1 MVLITGITG
10 LVGSFVAKQFL
21 DKGHQVAGLRRASS
35 DLSLLADI
43 QTQIHWIEGDV
54 LDVLSL
60 EKALVGIDIVVHAAA
75 VVSFAPKD
83 AELMNKVNIEGTA
96 NVVNACL
103 DAAVSKMCFIS
114 SVAALGRKL
123 PQEYV
128 QGQQVTLNEKS
139 TWEEDPLNSTYAK
152 SKYLAEM
159 EVWRG
164 VAEGLNAV
172 IVNPSVI
179 LGEADWNKSS
189 TQLFKYAAGE
199 PTYYPKGT
207 INYIDILDLSA
218 CVYQLATS
226 DIAGERFILNAG
238 VIPYQN
244 FFAQIANALGKKAPN
259 KVVSETM
266 SEILWRIEALRSWIT
281 GSTPILTKETAR
293 SSKFNFYFDNTKI
306 KKQLNFDFRSFED
319 TITRV
324 TQNLSKKQP

>member
-10 LVGSFVAKQFL
+10 LVGSFVAKHFL
-21 DKGHQVAGLRRASS
+21 DKGHQVAGFRRANS
-35 DLSLLADI
+35 DLSLVTDI
-43 QTQIHWIEGDV
+43 QSQIHWLEGDV

-60 EKALVGIDIVVHAAA
+60 EKALVGIDIVIHAAA

-103 DAAVSKMCFIS
+103 DAGIRKVCFIS

-128 QGQQVTLNEKS
+128 EGQQVTLNEKS
-139 TWEEDPLNSTYAK
+139 TWEEDPLNSNYAK

-189 TQLFKYAAGE
+189 TQLFKYANSE
-199 PTYYPKGT
+199 PTYYPKGSL
-207 INYIDILDLSA
+207 NYVDILDLSE
-218 CVYQLATS
+218 CVYQLVTS
-226 DIAGERFILNAG
+226 DIVGERFVLNAG
-238 VIPYQN
+238 TISFQN
-244 FFAQIANALGKKAPN
+244 FFEKVSQSLGKKAPT
-259 KVVSETM
+259 KAVSNTI
-266 SEILWRIEALRSWIT
+266 SEILWRVEALRSWLT

-293 SSKFNFYFDNTKI
+293 SSKFNFYFDNAKI
-306 KKQLNFDFRSFED
+306 KKQLNFNFRSFDE

-324 TQNLSKKQP
+324 SQNLLKKQA

>member
-1 MVLITGITG
+1 V
-10 LVGSFVAKQFL
+10 
-21 DKGHQVAGLRRASS
+21 
-35 DLSLLADI
+35 ADI

-75 VVSFAPKD
+75 VVSFAKD

-139 TWEEDPLNSTYAK
+139 TWEEDRSILYAK

-164 VAEGLNAV
+164 GRRTQCCYC
-172 IVNPSVI
+172 NPSVI

-207 INYIDILDLSA
+207 INYVDILTFQN
-218 CVYQLATS
+218 V
-226 DIAGERFILNAG
+226 FIN
-238 VIPYQN
+238 
-244 FFAQIANALGKKAPN
+244 
-259 KVVSETM
+259 
-266 SEILWRIEALRSWIT
+266 
-281 GSTPILTKETAR
+281 
-293 SSKFNFYFDNTKI
+293 
-306 KKQLNFDFRSFED
+306 
-319 TITRV
+319 
-324 TQNLSKKQP
+324 